1 MEEEEE
7 KVEVL
12 PFPLPTSHS
21 RIAWYEMPHTEKQ
34 GPDLSCKPVFITF
47 GELWY
52 WLKDIK
58 MSISSQV
65 RSVLFVV
72 LATKMATWVG
82 TIAVVGYSS
91 EKTDPPNTQ
100 SVGKREKERKR
111 AGKGGKR
118 SWMTWNAHCS
128 SLMAPLESKQCWR
141 CENIR
146 RSKDVLTD
154 RKPNGHAMGKSMAD
168 KGRKKRL
175 VSHEIRLAMN

>member
-7 KVEVL
+7 KVEVR
-12 PFPLPTSHS
+12 PLPSPYISFSHS
-21 RIAWYEMPHTEKQ
+21 VAQ

-100 SVGKREKERKR
+100 SVGKREKERK
-111 AGKGGKR
+111 K
-118 SWMTWNAHCS
+118 
-128 SLMAPLESKQCWR
+128 ESREGW
-141 CENIR
+141 
-146 RSKDVLTD
+146 
-154 RKPNGHAMGKSMAD
+154 
-168 KGRKKRL
+168 
-175 VSHEIRLAMN
+175 